1 MGTTPRFKESAFN
14 RRPFG
19 SHRFDVYSP
28 KLSRQL
34 ILFGMSAV
42 DLWTTLEADPAVIT
56 FCERPTM
63 LPDTRPQRAV
73 DFWVKLQHSEEF
85 LVLRRSS
92 AASADATPAPS
103 ADTDGE
109 QQAID
114 GIPVRYV
121 ASGHFDQSRIKLA
134 NWGWIIRDL
143 AAFSRFVP
151 EPLCRDVAASI
162 GGGKS
167 IAQLQAELSEFDSST
182 VKLAVYVLLHRGQAV
197 CEQLAT
203 QALGPAHI
211 IELP

>member
-1 MGTTPRFKESAFN
+1 MGTSPRFKESAFN

-34 ILFGMSAV
+34 VLFGLSTV

-56 FCERPTM
+56 FCERPIM

-73 DFWVKLQHSEEF
+73 DFWAKSQHAEEF
-85 LVLRRSS
+85 LVLRRSP
-92 AASADATPAPS
+92 AAGTDTTPVPS
-103 ADTDGE
+103 ADTEGE
-109 QQAID
+109 QHAID

-121 ASGHFDQSRIKLA
+121 ASSHFDQSRTKLT

-151 EPLCRDVAASI
+151 ESLCREVAASI
-162 GGGKS
+162 GCGKS
-167 IAQLQAELSEFDSST
+167 IAQLQAELHEFDSST
-182 VKLAVYVLLHRGQAV
+182 VKLAIYVLLHRGQAV

-211 IELP
+211 VELP

>member
-1 MGTTPRFKESAFN
+1 MGTTPRFKESAYN

-34 ILFGMSAV
+34 VLFGLSAV

-56 FCERPTM
+56 FCERPIM

-73 DFWVKLQHSEEF
+73 DFWVKSQHAEEF
-85 LVLRRSS
+85 LVLRRS
-92 AASADATPAPS
+92 AATADATPAPS

-109 QQAID
+109 QQAIE
-114 GIPVRYV
+114 GVPVRYV
-121 ASGHFDQSRIKLA
+121 ASDHLDQSRTKLT

-151 EPLCRDVAASI
+151 ESLCREVAASI

-167 IAQLQAELSEFDSST
+167 IAQLQAELHEFDSST

-203 QALGPAHI
+203 QTLGPAHI
-211 IELP
+211 VELP